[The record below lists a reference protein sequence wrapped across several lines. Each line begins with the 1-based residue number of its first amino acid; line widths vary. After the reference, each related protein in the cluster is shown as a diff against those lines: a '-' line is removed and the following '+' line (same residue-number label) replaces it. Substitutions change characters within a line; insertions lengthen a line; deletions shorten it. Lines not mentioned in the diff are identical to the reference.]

1 MIGQSI
7 SKNSLVLALFALATA
22 GVLATTYTATEAR
35 IAEAE
40 KRAAESAL
48 LEIVPRERH
57 DNDMLADSLPLPAN
71 LALALGVPPGTLAN
85 VAYQKGVPIAV
96 ILPSIAPDGYS
107 GTIKLIVGIN
117 ADGSIAGV
125 RALSHKETPGLGD
138 KVDLRKSDWVL
149 EFNGKSLGNPSVDDW
164 AVKKDGGEF
173 DQFTGA
179 TITPRAVVKQVKQ
192 TLQLFQEHKDEL
204 LPTTPPSAEDK

>member
-22 GVLATTYTATEAR
+22 GVLATTYTATESR

-107 GTIKLIVGIN
+107 GAIKLIVGIN

-192 TLQLFQEHKDEL
+192 TLQLFQEHKAEL